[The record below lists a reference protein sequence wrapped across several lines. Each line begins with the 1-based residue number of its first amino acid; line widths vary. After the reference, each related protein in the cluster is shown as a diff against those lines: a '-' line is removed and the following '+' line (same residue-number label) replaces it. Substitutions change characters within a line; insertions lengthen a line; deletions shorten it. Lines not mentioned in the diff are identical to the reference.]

1 MSGTKGGKVVHTPSR
16 QREVWGTGVGRVG
29 TGEEAT
35 EGTEVNFS
43 VEQICVEFGLRDVSI
58 DYSRETKA
66 GTSSIKKFQ
75 EKYEAQI
82 QAGNIGVPVSK
93 LRMLVAAK
101 WRQVNWEAQQEKMGV
116 KKHGQRSS
124 SSTPKKGTSRASPGI
139 PPLPQEAGITAVDPK
154 QQGRREDSE
163 ARDLASR
170 PGWSRERPYREVDG
184 PGSPTSCR
192 PQHIQGQILGSPLG
206 LGREAEIERFQDT
219 AGSQEEEEVLGIY
232 SPTWELEDKDRQDNQ
247 ISDWEDIEAGDKDP
261 LIIINEV
268 RDIGRGARKRSPL
281 ALGRDRPGRNR
292 DSRQKGGGKE
302 ESQEGEN

>member
-1 MSGTKGGKVVHTPSR
+1 MKGGKVVHTPSR
-16 QREVWGTGVGRVG
+16 QREVWGTGVGRAG

-43 VEQICVEFGLRDVSI
+43 VEQICGEFGLRDVSI

-75 EKYEAQI
+75 ENYEAQI
-82 QAGNIGVPVSK
+82 QAGNIGMPVSK

-101 WRQVNWEAQQEKMGV
+101 WRQANWEAQQEKMGA
-116 KKHGQRSS
+116 KKRGQRSS
-124 SSTPKKGTSRASPGI
+124 SSTPKRGTS
-139 PPLPQEAGITAVDPK
+139 VDLKP
-154 QQGRREDSE
+154 QGRREDGE
-163 ARDLASR
+163 ATDLASR
-170 PGWSRERPYREVDG
+170 PEWSKERPYREMDG
-184 PGSPTSCR
+184 LGSPTSCR
-192 PQHIQGQILGSPLG
+192 PQHTQGQIRGSPLG
-206 LGREAEIERFQDT
+206 SGREAEIEGFKDT
-219 AGSQEEEEVLGIY
+219 AGRQEEEEVLGFY
-232 SPTWELEDKDRQDNQ
+232 SSTWELEGEDRQDNQ
-247 ISDWEDIEAGDKDP
+247 LSDWEDIEAGDKDP